1 MIVEEADSEVRRAEI
16 LEELKEVALDR
27 WSRWDETEDYFTDTN
42 YVAKLYKFGDGKVP
56 VALIKW
62 RCDGLTEE

>member
-1 MIVEEADSEVRRAEI
+1 MAI
-16 LEELKEVALDR
+16 DR

-42 YVAKLYKFGDGKVP
+42 YVAKLYKFGDSKVP